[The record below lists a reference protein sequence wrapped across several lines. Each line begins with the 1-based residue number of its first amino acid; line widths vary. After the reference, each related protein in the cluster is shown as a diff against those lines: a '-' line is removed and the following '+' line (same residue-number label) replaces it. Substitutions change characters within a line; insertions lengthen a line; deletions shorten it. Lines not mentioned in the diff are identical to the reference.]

1 MTKEEFINKHNP
13 SKTIKKSLSASISA
27 SVQHN
32 KLYKSPLIS
41 NNIKKQVRDFW
52 SSKLIL
58 IKEKY
63 VENNW
68 GSDKH
73 NEIIIDLK
81 NEMNKEFENLID
93 FRISHSQKS
102 ISVFF
107 KHLWCLGLI
116 NTPPQCPV
124 DRIILTRINLPIN
137 ERKWGYIDDIEI
149 HKNKIEK
156 IKKTSQKEGYVNIS
170 EWELDNFN

>member
-1 MTKEEFINKHNP
+1 MTKEEFINKYNS
-13 SKTIKKSLSASISA
+13 SKTIEESLSKSISS

-63 VENNW
+63 VENDW

-81 NEMNKEFENLID
+81 NEMNKEFENFID
-93 FRISHSQKS
+93 FRISHSQKYIS
-102 ISVFF
+102 IF
-107 KHLWCLGLI
+107 
-116 NTPPQCPV
+116 
-124 DRIILTRINLPIN
+124 
-137 ERKWGYIDDIEI
+137 
-149 HKNKIEK
+149 
-156 IKKTSQKEGYVNIS
+156 
-170 EWELDNFN
+170 

>member
-68 GSDKH
+68 GSKVT
-73 NEIIIDLK
+73 
-81 NEMNKEFENLID
+81 
-93 FRISHSQKS
+93 
-102 ISVFF
+102 VFDRCCKF
-107 KHLWCLGLI
+107 LLL
-116 NTPPQCPV
+116 
-124 DRIILTRINLPIN
+124 DRICNL
-137 ERKWGYIDDIEI
+137 R
-149 HKNKIEK
+149 
-156 IKKTSQKEGYVNIS
+156 
-170 EWELDNFN
+170 